1 MTDILY
7 LSAMICLPIC
17 AYKTKNRVIRIV
29 CIVLSF
35 LLIVF
40 AVLSTRWLYQ

>member
-1 MTDILY
+1 MIDILY
-7 LSAMICLPIC
+7 ISAMICLPIC

-35 LLIVF
+35 VLIVS
-40 AVLSTRWLYQ
+40 AALYTR